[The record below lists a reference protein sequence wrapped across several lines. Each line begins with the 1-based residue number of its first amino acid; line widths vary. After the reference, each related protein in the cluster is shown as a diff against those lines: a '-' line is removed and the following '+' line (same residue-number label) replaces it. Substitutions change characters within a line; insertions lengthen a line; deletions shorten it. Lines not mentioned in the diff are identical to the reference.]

1 MTVNPGFKGQ
11 PLVPQALRK
20 ISDLKKI
27 INKMKLKTKIS
38 VDGYVN
44 SNTIPEMVSAGAD
57 ILVLG
62 STGLFQ
68 KNKSIQESIIEIK
81 QGIDN
86 GLR

>member
-1 MTVNPGFKGQ
+1 
-11 PLVPQALRK
+11 
-20 ISDLKKI
+20 
-27 INKMKLKTKIS
+27 MKLKAKIS

-44 SNTIPEMVSAGAD
+44 LNTIPEMVSAGAD

-81 QGIDN
+81 ESIDK
-86 GLR
+86 GLK